1 MVKLGDLLDSKKRI
15 LILNLPYSGHVNP
28 TLGLTSELVKRGYEV
43 GYINE
48 IRFKNTIEK
57 TGAKFIPFKNYPNG
71 ISDLKMGFDCY
82 KAAFDTALS
91 VKDDYD
97 IFIYENW
104 FYYGLAASEVLNKP
118 AIRLFSNAAFNM
130 NYINKEIIGKSSI
143 FFHMRYK
150 PIRKLITR
158 LTAKGV
164 KIKYEDMF
172 AEMAKA
178 IPDVNI
184 VYTIKEYQVYAEE
197 FDERFMF
204 VGPSMR
210 KSKEDNSIDFNQ
222 MKNPIIYIAF
232 GTMIKDIKFLK
243 KCIRAF
249 GNKDYTVIISTGNVF
264 DKEKLG
270 STSDNIHIYSFVPQ
284 CSVLEKASLFI
295 SHGGQN
301 SVNESIYSGTPLL
314 VLPHGF
320 DCASNADRVENLKLG
335 KRIYSNISEDELYK
349 IAVQVIN
356 SKEIAEGVE
365 DIKLKMEKTNADIDA
380 ADIVDNYINSLKNK

>member
-1 MVKLGDLLDSKKRI
+1 MESLGCKKKRI

-48 IRFKNTIEK
+48 IRFKSAIEK
-57 TGAKFIPFKNYPNG
+57 TGAKFISYKDYPNG

-91 VKDDYD
+91 IKDNYD
-97 IFIYENW
+97 IFVYENW
-104 FYYGLAASEVLNKP
+104 FYYGLRTAEILDKP
-118 AIRLFSNAAFNM
+118 CIRLFSNAAFNM
-130 NYINKEIIGKSSI
+130 NYINKEIIDKSSI

-150 PIRKLITR
+150 FVRKLITR

-172 AEMAKA
+172 AEMARA
-178 IPDVNI
+178 VPDVNI
-184 VYTIKEYQVYAEE
+184 VYTIKEYQVYSEE
-197 FDERFMF
+197 FDERFKF

-210 KSKEDNSIDFNQ
+210 KTKEDNSFKLENL
-222 MKNPIIYIAF
+222 KKPLIYIAF
-232 GTMIKDIKFLK
+232 GTMIKNIKFLK
-243 KCIRAF
+243 KCIKTF
-249 GNKDYTVIISTGNVF
+249 GGKDFIVIISTGNVF

-270 STSDNIHIYSFVPQ
+270 KTPDNVHVYSFVPQ

-301 SVNESIYSGTPLL
+301 SVNEAIYSGTPMLI
-314 VLPHGF
+314 LPQGF
-320 DCASNADRVENLKLG
+320 DCASNADRVESLKLG
-335 KRIYSNISEDELYK
+335 MRIKNNITEEKLYMT
-349 IAVQVIN
+349 ALDVIN
-356 SKEIAEGVE
+356 SKEIAEKVI
-365 DIKLKMEKTNADIDA
+365 DIKNKMEETNADTDA
-380 ADIVDNYINSLKNK
+380 ADIVENYINSLKDR